1 MSKRIIIFLLTV
13 FTICIKAQIS
23 ELISLQN
30 MNIEDVN
37 AYLEKNNW
45 KFEKI
50 SGEEPPK
57 LGILQYKLLSETD
70 SNLVIA
76 RLFLYYKGNSIKRLT
91 NIFINTGIYYNY
103 LNDLE
108 KINAKQIDDNSNS
121 LKKVY
126 QNKSHTFI
134 FNFSKEKG
142 DNIMIPHKYY
152 ILSLLSNEDYKN
164 LKNNNSTN

>member
-1 MSKRIIIFLLTV
+1 
-13 FTICIKAQIS
+13 
-23 ELISLQN
+23 

-108 KINAKQIDDNSNS
+108 KINAK
-121 LKKVY
+121 KKRPWQLQQAFAKALLGSFCWDVY
-126 QNKSHTFI
+126 CFVVLFAWLAASI
-134 FNFSKEKG
+134 AWWARS
-142 DNIMIPHKYY
+142 IA
-152 ILSLLSNEDYKN
+152 
-164 LKNNNSTN
+164 